1 MRCQT
6 LSCSFSTLQQTTS
19 GIAPPCEV
27 LVSDNQMSLF
37 RVFFVLL
44 PLSLSVE
51 STSYVPSF
59 RMVFFY
65 LVITGWILDIGLDEK
80 SF

>member
-1 MRCQT
+1 
-6 LSCSFSTLQQTTS
+6 
-19 GIAPPCEV
+19 
-27 LVSDNQMSLF
+27 MSLF

-80 SF
+80 SFKKIKSIMVSLVFVLASLHSDYLCKCTV